1 MQRLWFFAHFVISFL
16 VAKISFN
23 YIHPDRVGK
32 LGAQSVAAYHYFHI
46 FYVTHAI
53 AAIALF
59 VVLRKSQGPLNAVLT
74 ILVIIWTALMFL
86 VTELAGT
93 TL

>member
-1 MQRLWFFAHFVISFL
+1 MQRLWFFTHFAISFL
-16 VAKISFN
+16 AAKISFH
-23 YIHPDRVGK
+23 YIQPDRVGK
-32 LGAQSVAAYHYFHI
+32 LDARSVTAYHYFHI
-46 FYVTHAI
+46 FYVAHAI
-53 AAIALF
+53 AAIGLF

-74 ILVIIWTALMFL
+74 IAIIIWTGLMFL